1 LGRTPLKTAIYQ
13 LEENPM
19 RRLSVVAIAATIALA
34 GTSAAWAAPDA
45 AKGKRVFNKCKAC
58 HSLKAG
64 KRKIGPSLFGIM
76 GRKAGTAKKF
86 RYSKALMKSGLT
98 WTDENLDKYITKP
111 RKFVKGTKMSFPG
124 LKKKADRDNLIA
136 FLKQATR

>member
-1 LGRTPLKTAIYQ
+1 
-13 LEENPM
+13 M
-19 RRLSVVAIAATIALA
+19 RKLSVVAIAATIALA
-34 GTSAAWAAPDA
+34 GTSGGWAAGDA

-64 KRKIGPSLFGIM
+64 KRKIGPSLFGVM
-76 GRKAGTAKKF
+76 GRKAGTSKKF
-86 RYSKALMKSGLT
+86 KYSKALKNSGLT

-111 RKFVKGTKMSFPG
+111 RKFIKGTKMTFRG

-136 FLKQATR
+136 FLKKAAK